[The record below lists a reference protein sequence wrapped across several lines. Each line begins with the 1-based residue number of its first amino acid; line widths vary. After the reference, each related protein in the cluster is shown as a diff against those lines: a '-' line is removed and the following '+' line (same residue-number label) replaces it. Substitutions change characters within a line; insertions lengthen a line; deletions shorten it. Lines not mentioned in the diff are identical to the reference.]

1 MALPPPPL
9 ASPLPALPVSVK
21 YPYNIYK
28 KNSYNSFYKAN
39 PRALNYRD
47 SINLSSS
54 ILLEMATVSVDLNID
69 YQFILFVLFAI
80 GICSTAPVYFYNRNK
95 YFAGFASLVLF
106 ILIFVFYGMRWF
118 SGSTMAGPAA
128 GYKGAWPPQISVC
141 PDYLTYYESGTGSSK
156 TTGCYNA
163 TGAMIG
169 SLTSGTSTT
178 TAAQFNQTYNSK
190 ATPARLTELCNKAKE
205 KSLTWEG
212 ITNGESCT
220 F

>member
-1 MALPPPPL
+1 
-9 ASPLPALPVSVK
+9 
-21 YPYNIYK
+21 
-28 KNSYNSFYKAN
+28 
-39 PRALNYRD
+39 
-47 SINLSSS
+47 
-54 ILLEMATVSVDLNID
+54 MATVSVDLNID

-95 YFAGFASLVLF
+95 YFAGFASLILF

-141 PDYLTYYESGTGSSK
+141 PDYLTYYENGSGSSK
-156 TTGCYNA
+156 VTGCYNT
-163 TGAMIG
+163 TGEKIG
-169 SLTSGTSTT
+169 SLISAQAPTD
-178 TAAQFNQTYNSK
+178 AANFNYTY
-190 ATPARLTELCNKAKE
+190 TPAATKDRLTELCNKAKE
-205 KSLTWEG
+205 KSITWEG